1 MIPMPL
7 NPLEFPFSGAS
18 LIEASAGTGK
28 TYTLAALYVRL
39 VLGHG
44 GDQAFTRELLPP
56 EILVVT
62 FTNAA
67 TLELR
72 DRIRSNLSTTARV
85 FRELE
90 QSDDHFTSALMQS
103 YPPEEWEGC
112 ALKLERAA
120 DWMDEAAIFTIHGW
134 AQRMLTAHAFD
145 SNTLFDL
152 QLGDDGLSQLEE
164 ACRDYW
170 RIHCSVLEPR
180 VAEQIGMLLKSPEAL
195 YSWIYRS
202 LSSDAKL
209 HWKGEP
215 IDKSVDPRTVAQSI
229 NEWLN
234 DLESCST
241 KLLTIWRD
249 NIDQIEAS
257 LRGQFEAKHFNAGR
271 VKEPGFS
278 DQLLAMR
285 QWAVDGEVPDSPDSL
300 IQYLTFEGKLNKGK
314 PLPDHPAVDLLSAYT
329 DRLQCRP
336 KLEPILLHALDW
348 VSERFTTLKEST
360 GALDFD
366 DLLVLLERG
375 LKGPLGSNLASRVRA
390 QYPVALI
397 DEFQD
402 TDPLQF
408 SIFSTLYRNV
418 DGCAWIMIGDPKQAI
433 YSFRGADI
441 HTYLEAREE
450 SQDKLYTLGTNY
462 RSSESVISAVNGLF
476 VDADLKEKGAFLFRD
491 VHGVNHL
498 PFYPVN
504 ANGLKSSLTSN
515 NQRLD
520 GLHLFCLDDGECIN
534 KPRYHQALA
543 THTASKIASLL
554 NRSDAGELSMGDE
567 PIQHDDIA
575 VLVRNFTEAKVVR
588 TALDQSG
595 ISSVYLS
602 DKESV
607 FESQEAED
615 LWRILNAIAHPRSK
629 SLIMA
634 ALASPVLCLTRD
646 QLLHLNQSESEW
658 VDISQIFV
666 ELNQIWK
673 RTNIAAVIRAL
684 ITEFDLPRKLRATR
698 GNRVERSLTNLLH
711 LAELLQKQVSVVD
724 GELGIIRYL
733 GEQIVNPSGTGEEQ
747 LIRME
752 SDSGRV
758 QVITMHKSKGLE
770 YPIVFIPFG
779 VSSQSIKVSDK
790 GLTYRLN
797 GQKVQELNKD
807 TQKHEKPF
815 SEREMLE
822 EEVRLMYVALTRAK
836 YACWIGLGAVDG
848 FEKSAMASLLGINE
862 ALPKKPSKEDLYDAL
877 SQAILN
883 VTQRDGVFLES
894 VSDQVE
900 QREVKT
906 DRLFSPECQH
916 LSLPVNRE
924 SWWMTSY
931 SAIASRTQSHA
942 VDSKIEENL
951 LDQSIAEME
960 PFDHLIRFD
969 QAKTGT
975 IHAFERGAIPGNFL
989 HEVLERAAEQS
1000 FSQTA
1005 THSELIKSAVCIEQQ
1020 PSRWHQSGLMIEQW
1034 LESMLTAPIDLGFE
1048 LTLAGLSHY
1057 QAEMEFIFSAHHL
1070 SVAELDQLCI
1080 ESIYPELER
1089 PRLEQQTING
1099 LLKGFIDLTF
1109 EVNGQY
1115 WVCDYKS
1122 NWLGPDASY
1131 YTESKMQ
1138 EALVEHRYDLQLMI
1152 YLLALHRQLLAR
1164 DVEYRE
1170 NPVKGFNE
1178 KVGGALYLYLR
1189 GVPEGEGC
1197 LAIKPSYEQIERLDQ
1212 LFKQGADSAAS

>member
-1 MIPMPL
+1 MIPMTL
-7 NPLEFPFSGAS
+7 EPLEFPLSRAS

-44 GDQAFTRELLPP
+44 GHQAFNRELLPP

-72 DRIRSNLSTTARV
+72 DRIRTNLSTTARV
-85 FRELE
+85 FRGLE
-90 QSDDHFTSALMQS
+90 KSDDHFTVALKES
-103 YPPEEWEGC
+103 YPAEEWERC

-152 QLGDDGLSQLEE
+152 QLGDDGLAQLEE

-180 VAEQIGMLLKSPEAL
+180 VAEQIGTILKSPEAL
-195 YSWIYRS
+195 FSWIYRS
-202 LSSDAKL
+202 LSSDATL

-215 IDKSVDPRTVAQSI
+215 LSNSVDPRTVAQSI
-229 NEWLN
+229 NEWLS
-234 DLESCST
+234 DLDRCTT
-241 KLLTIWRD
+241 KLLAVWR
-249 NIDQIEAS
+249 IHVEAIETS
-257 LRGQFEAKHFNAGR
+257 LRDQFEAKHFNGAR

-285 QWAVDGEVPDSPDSL
+285 HWAVDGVVPDSPDSL

-314 PLPDHPAVDLLSAYT
+314 PDPEHEAVDLLAAYQN
-329 DRLQCRP
+329 RIQSRP
-336 KLEPILLHALDW
+336 RLEPVLLHALQW
-348 VSERFTTLKEST
+348 VSHRFSSLKEST
-360 GALDFD
+360 GSLDFD

-375 LKGPLGSNLASRVRA
+375 LKGPLGANLAARIRS
-390 QYPVALI
+390 QYPVAMI

-408 SIFSTLYRNV
+408 SIFSTLYRHA
-418 DGCAWIMIGDPKQAI
+418 DDCAWIMIGDPKQAI

-450 SQDKLYTLGTNY
+450 SRDQLYTLGTNY
-462 RSSESVISAVNGLF
+462 RSSESVINAVNDLF
-476 VDADLKEKGAFLFRD
+476 VEADQKEQGAFLFRD
-491 VHGVNHL
+491 TDGLNHL
-498 PFYPVN
+498 PFFPVN
-504 ANGLKSSLTSN
+504 ANGLKNNLTLNS
-515 NQRLD
+515 QTLD
-520 GLHLFCLDDGECIN
+520 GLHLMNLDEGECFK

-543 THTASKIASLL
+543 SHTASCIASLL
-554 NRSDAGELSMGDE
+554 NRSDAGDLSVGE
-567 PIQHDDIA
+567 KSIQPGDIA
-575 VLVRNFTEAKVVR
+575 VLVRNFTEANVIR
-588 TALDQSG
+588 SALDQSG

-615 LWRILNAIAHPRSK
+615 LWRILNAIANPRSK
-629 SLIMA
+629 SLIMS
-634 ALASPVLCLTRD
+634 ALASPVLCFSPE
-646 QLLHLNQSESEW
+646 QLSQLNQTESDW
-658 VDISQIFV
+658 VDMSQNFV
-666 ELNQIWK
+666 ELNWIWK
-673 RTNIAAVIRAL
+673 QSNVAAVVRAL
-684 ITEFDLPRKLRATR
+684 ITQFDLPSKLKAAR

-711 LAELLQKQVSVVD
+711 LAELLQKQVSVVE
-724 GELGIIRYL
+724 GELGIIRFL
-733 GEQIVNPSGTGEEQ
+733 AEQIVKPTGSGEEQ

-770 YPIVFIPFG
+770 FPIVFIPFG
-779 VSSQSIKVSDK
+779 VSSQTMRVSDK

-797 GQKVQELNKD
+797 GQKVHELNKEA
-807 TQKHEKPF
+807 QKREKSF

-822 EEVRLMYVALTRAK
+822 EEVRLMYVALTRAQ
-836 YACWIGLGAVDG
+836 YACWIGVGAVDG
-848 FEKSAMASLLGINE
+848 FEKSALASLLGVNN
-862 ALPKKPSKEDLYDAL
+862 ALPKKPSKEDHYSAL
-877 SQAILN
+877 SQAVLN
-883 VTQRDGVFLES
+883 MTNRES
-894 VSDQVE
+894 VYLEAVSDHIELRKSKSVGSF
-900 QREVKT
+900 T
-906 DRLFSPECQH
+906 PECLR
-916 LSLPVNRE
+916 LSHPVNRE
-924 SWWMTSY
+924 SWRMTSY
-931 SAIASRTQSHA
+931 SAIASRTHSLS
-942 VDSKIEENL
+942 VDSRSEENL
-951 LDQSIAEME
+951 VDESNNKTESS
-960 PFDHLIRFD
+960 DHLIHFD
-969 QAKTGT
+969 QAKAGT

-1000 FSQTA
+1000 FALTA
-1005 THSELIKSAVCIEQQ
+1005 INADLITSAVSIDQQ
-1020 PSRWHQSGLMIEQW
+1020 PSRWHESGLLIEQW
-1034 LESMLTAPIDLGFE
+1034 LESMLTTPINLGFE
-1048 LTLAGLSHY
+1048 LKLAELTHY
-1057 QAEMEFIFSAHHL
+1057 QAEMEFIFSAHQI
-1070 SVAELDQLCI
+1070 STEELDRLCI
-1080 ESIYPELER
+1080 ESIYPELDR

-1109 EVNGQY
+1109 AVDGKY

-1122 NWLGPDASY
+1122 NWLGPDATFYS
-1131 YTESKMQ
+1131 ESQMRK
-1138 EALVEHRYDLQLMI
+1138 ALVEHRYDLQLMI

-1170 NPVKGFNE
+1170 NPARGFDE
-1178 KVGGALYLYLR
+1178 KVGGAVYLYLR
-1189 GVPEGEGC
+1189 GIPEGEGC
-1197 LAIKPSYEQIERLDQ
+1197 LAIKPTFEQIDRLDG
-1212 LFKQGADSAAS
+1212 LFKQGAYSAAS

>member
-7 NPLEFPFSGAS
+7 TPLEFPFPSAS

-44 GDQAFTRELLPP
+44 DEHAFHRALLPP

-85 FRELE
+85 FRGLE
-90 QSDDHFTSALMQS
+90 ESDDHFTCALKQS
-103 YPPEEWEGC
+103 YLPEEWDLC
-112 ALKLERAA
+112 ASTLERAA

-152 QLGDDGLSQLEE
+152 QLGDDGVAQLEE

-180 VAEQIGMLLKSPEAL
+180 VAEQIGSILKSPEAL
-195 YSWIYRS
+195 FSWIYRS
-202 LSSDAKL
+202 LSGDAQL

-215 IDKSVDPRTVAQSI
+215 LSQSADPRTVAQSI
-229 NEWLN
+229 SDWL
-234 DLESCST
+234 DGVESCSA

-249 NIDQIEAS
+249 HVDEIESS
-257 LRGQFEAKHFNAGR
+257 LRDQFNAKHFNGGR
-271 VKEPGFS
+271 VKEPSFS
-278 DQLLAMR
+278 EQLLAMR
-285 QWAVDGEVPDSPDSL
+285 HWAVDGVVPDNPDSL
-300 IQYLTFEGKLNKGK
+300 IQYLTFDGKLNKGK
-314 PLPDHPAVDLLSAYT
+314 PLPEHAAVDLLAAYV
-329 DRLQCRP
+329 DRIQLRP
-336 KLEPILLHALDW
+336 KLDPILLHAFEW
-348 VSERFTTLKEST
+348 ISQRFSLLKESS
-360 GALDFD
+360 GSLDFD

-375 LKGPLGSNLASRVRA
+375 LKGPLGANLASRIRA
-390 QYPVALI
+390 QYPVAMI

-408 SIFSTLYRNV
+408 SIFSTLYRNSEN
-418 DGCAWIMIGDPKQAI
+418 CAWIMIGDPKQAI

-441 HTYLEAREE
+441 HTYLEARED
-450 SQDKLYTLGTNY
+450 SRDQLYTLGINY
-462 RSSESVISAVNGLF
+462 RSSESVIDAVNKLF
-476 VDADLKEKGAFLFRD
+476 VEADQKQQGAFLFRD
-491 VHGVNHL
+491 ASGVNHL
-498 PFYPVN
+498 PFYPVK
-504 ANGLKSSLTSN
+504 ANGLNSSLTLK
-515 NQRLD
+515 NQSLD
-520 GLHLFCLDDGECIN
+520 GLHVMSLDDGECFK

-543 THTASKIASLL
+543 THTASRIAALL
-554 NRSDAGELSMGDE
+554 NQSDADDLSVDGES
-567 PIQHDDIA
+567 IQPGDIA
-575 VLVRNFTEAKVVR
+575 VLVRNSTEAKVIR
-588 TALDQSG
+588 TALEQSG
-595 ISSVYLS
+595 VSSVYLS

-607 FESQEAED
+607 FESHEAED

-634 ALASPVLCLTRD
+634 ALASPVLCLTPE
-646 QLLHLNQSESEW
+646 QLFHLNQSESDW
-658 VDISQIFV
+658 VDISQSFV
-666 ELNQIWK
+666 ELNWLWK
-673 RTNIAAVIRAL
+673 RSNVAAVTRAL
-684 ITEFDLPRKLRATR
+684 ITQFDLPRKLRAIR
-698 GNRVERSLTNLLH
+698 ENRVERSLTNLLH
-711 LAELLQKQVSVVD
+711 LAELLQKQVSVVE
-724 GELGIIRYL
+724 GELGVIRYL
-733 GEQIVNPSGTGEEQ
+733 GEQINKPTGSGEEQ
-747 LIRME
+747 LVRME

-779 VSSQSIKVSDK
+779 VSSQILRTSDK

-797 GQKVQELNKD
+797 GQKVQELNKE
-807 TQKHEKPF
+807 TQKREKSF
-815 SEREMLE
+815 GEREMLE

-836 YACWIGLGAVDG
+836 YACWIGVGAVEG
-848 FEKSAMASLLGINE
+848 FEKSAMASLLGVNE
-862 ALPKKPSKEDLYDAL
+862 SLPIKPSKEELYAAL
-877 SQAILN
+877 SQAIVKLSL
-883 VTQRDGVFLES
+883 TES
-894 VSDQVE
+894 VFVEPVSDHLEHRKVE
-900 QREVKT
+900 T
-906 DRLFSPECQH
+906 GSLFSPDCLH
-916 LSLPVNRE
+916 LSDPVNRD

-931 SAIASRTQSHA
+931 SAIASRTQNHS
-942 VDSKIEENL
+942 VDSRAEENL
-951 LDQSIAEME
+951 LDQSTADTEQSD
-960 PFDHLIRFD
+960 PLIQFD
-969 QAKTGT
+969 QAKLGT

-989 HEVLERAAEQS
+989 HEVLERAAEQT
-1000 FSQTA
+1000 FALTA
-1005 THSELIKSAVCIEQQ
+1005 SETELIKSAVSIDQQ
-1020 PSRWHQSGLMIEQW
+1020 PSRWHQCGPLIEQW
-1034 LESMLTAPIDLGFE
+1034 LKSMLTTPIDLGFDFKLAE
-1048 LTLAGLSHY
+1048 LTQY
-1057 QAEMEFIFSAHHL
+1057 QAEMEFIFSAHRL
-1070 SVAELDQLCI
+1070 SVEALDLLCI

-1109 EVNGQY
+1109 VVQGQY

-1122 NWLGPDASY
+1122 NWLGHDASY
-1131 YTESKMQ
+1131 YTESKMK

-1164 DVEYRE
+1164 DVEYRG
-1170 NPVKGFNE
+1170 NPAKGFKE
-1178 KVGGALYLYLR
+1178 KVGGAVYLYLR

-1197 LAIKPSYEQIERLDQ
+1197 LAIKPTYEQIDRLDA